1 MNEVYQRMPKLIIER
16 ELLVELLPLAGAAIG
31 AARVAGGIGRV
42 VGGALKGASKVAGK
56 AVEAVP
62 KTVGRVGR
70 KMAIRKMAK
79 KFDLSKGDS
88 EEEMNEAYRRMTLII
103 NEITMRRL
111 QKLKKTQEKE
121 HPYPGGVDQNRWAKI
136 MAKQRDPERRK
147 KIQSGVG
154 KRSHFATKPNTGPTP
169 PPIPSGA
176 KPQMK
181 TVDIYKDQQKPPPP
195 PSLQQQQQR
204 RQGAQPPPRPGAR
217 KPGRLSRMVGDWIRG
232 TSIGRK
238 SGEMDWRR
246 QKNINQQRSLQQKG
260 EDLVL
265 KRDKLRRRL
274 QQQQDPNI

>member
-88 EEEMNEAYRRMTLII
+88 EEEMNEAYRRMTII
-103 NEITMRRL
+103 MMTETQASVRGRPLAHPGLPLRSQAIEKRL
-111 QKLKKTQEKE
+111 NRMGKD
-121 HPYPGGVDQNRWAKI
+121 VDDEDFRGSA
-136 MAKQRDPERRK
+136 PT
-147 KIQSGVG
+147 SP
-154 KRSHFATKPNTGPTP
+154 RSKTP